1 MASGKALS
9 ERAQP
14 ILGRQPQDS
23 SQLNLLNLWEEIA
36 LFLKARGAIFFQI
49 IHRMEIH
56 SLRFV
61 LCVWGGGWINGEGG
75 GKRGRGKSDTG

>member
-1 MASGKALS
+1 LASGKALS

-61 LCVWGGGWINGEGG
+61 LCVWGGGG